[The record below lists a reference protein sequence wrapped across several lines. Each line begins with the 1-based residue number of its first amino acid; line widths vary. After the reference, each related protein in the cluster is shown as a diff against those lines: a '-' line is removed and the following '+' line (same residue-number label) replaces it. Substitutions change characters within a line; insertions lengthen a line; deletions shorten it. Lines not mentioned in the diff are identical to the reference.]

1 MKFAKKNINI
11 YLGVAEYLYLYSSL
25 GGENTVVVSKL
36 TSSEID
42 IWWQFITKTGL
53 KANGFSDNDQSKNLP
68 ALMAESGVEL
78 DFYLNRSL
86 KN

>member
-1 MKFAKKNINI
+1 MLMIKKNFHNFQKNYLPPNLAYSIMKFAKKNINI

-42 IWWQFITKTGL
+42 IWW
-53 KANGFSDNDQSKNLP
+53 
-68 ALMAESGVEL
+68 
-78 DFYLNRSL
+78 
-86 KN
+86 